1 MMTSFIMMNKIGNF
15 AAQFGLVMRGGF
27 ECLEGE
33 GIEDI
38 APGKS
43 IGGLILF
50 GNAGSS
56 LWSVFSKSDEYQ
68 DGEPNPLDRWSY
80 RVGEMMASEFSGRAF
95 YPFGGPPHRP
105 FISWAKKA
113 EGVQSSRL
121 GMLIHSQYGL
131 WHAYR
136 FALGLDKSSAQEIDW
151 TRLAQP
157 NQVSLCET
165 CFDQPCLSTCPVGAF
180 SESGYDVDRCY
191 TAIDGADE
199 LHCMSHGCG
208 ARRACPY
215 GRDHHYLPEHAE
227 FHMEQF
233 LRSLRSR

>member
-1 MMTSFIMMNKIGNF
+1 MASFTLMDRIRDFG
-15 AAQFGLVMRGGF
+15 AQFGLVVRGGF

-33 GIEDI
+33 DFEEIS
-38 APGKS
+38 PKKS
-43 IGGLILF
+43 MGGLILF
-50 GNAGSS
+50 GNVGSS
-56 LWSVFSKSDEYQ
+56 LWSSFSQSDEYR
-68 DGEPNPLDRWSY
+68 DGEANPLDRWSY

-121 GMLIHSQYGL
+121 GMLIHAQYGL

-136 FALGLDKSSAQEIDW
+136 FALGIDKSSAQEIDW
-151 TRLAQP
+151 AQVTQASQMSP
-157 NQVSLCET
+157 CER
-165 CFDQPCLSTCPVGAF
+165 CVDQPCLSACPVGAF
-180 SESGYDVDRCY
+180 SISGYDVDACY
-191 TAIDGADE
+191 AAIDGIDE
-199 LHCMSHGCG
+199 LHCMGNGCG
-208 ARRACPY
+208 ARRVCPY

-227 FHMEQF
+227 FHMVQF